1 MFFGLYNSLETLQLL
16 YYIFWSI
23 FIIPTL
29 TRKQEDNK
37 FFTRSLVQFGIMRMV
52 N

>member
-1 MFFGLYNSLETLQLL
+1 MFFGLYKSLETLRLL

-29 TRKQEDNK
+29 THKQEDNK
-37 FFTRSLVQFGIMRMV
+37 FFTRSSVQLVITRVV